1 MGKNRP
7 LAFHMALPPF
17 QLVEQRVDVAAEP
30 VELGDAERLDTLV
43 EAAVEPNVVG
53 DGRDLVQRLHQLIFE
68 AAREH
73 DGADR
78 GDEQADEAGEQP
90 EAYIVGQCGRIAPDL
105 DRPDR
110 RAVAA
115 TGPPERAREEDSGE
129 RKSVGYGKRGSG
141 RVYLGGRRYI

>member
-1 MGKNRP
+1 MRISDWSS
-7 LAFHMALPPF
+7 
-17 QLVEQRVDVAAEP
+17 DVCSS
-30 VELGDAERLDTLV
+30 
-43 EAAVEPNVVG
+43 
-53 DGRDLVQRLHQLIFE
+53 DL
-68 AAREH
+68 

-115 TGPPERAREEDSGE
+115 HGQPERAREEDSGQY
-129 RKSVGYGKRGSG
+129 RR
-141 RVYLGGRRYI
+141 RVRRWGPPFGQRPSAIVEHAEPLDDGGAR